1 MDKGSARC
9 DLSQLVV
16 IRRRSLWA
24 VGLPLWP
31 HSFFLRPSRVPGAS
45 ARAFCHSHMLSCCL
59 HRPRENRPCPQGC
72 QREEEGPSK
81 TGTSYA
87 LDCGAGIGRI
97 TKRLLLPLFKVVDMV
112 DVTED
117 FLVKAKT
124 YLGEEGKRVR
134 NYFCCGLQDFSP
146 EPNSYDVIWIQ
157 WVIGHLTDQH
167 LAEFLRR
174 CKWGLRPNGI
184 IVIKDNMAQEGVIL
198 DDVDSS
204 VCRDLEVVRRIIRSA
219 GLSLL
224 AEERQE
230 NLPEEIYHVYS
241 FALR

>member
-1 MDKGSARC
+1 MTSE
-9 DLSQLVV
+9 V
-16 IRRRSLWA
+16 IEDEKQFYSKAKTYWKEVPPTVDGMLGGYGHISSIDINSSRKFLQR
-24 VGLPLWP
+24 
-31 HSFFLRPSRVPGAS
+31 FLR
-45 ARAFCHSHMLSCCL
+45 
-59 HRPRENRPCPQGC
+59 
-72 QREEEGPSK
+72 EGPSR
-81 TGTSYA
+81 TGSSYA

-174 CKWGLRPNGI
+174 CKRALRTNGI

>member
-1 MDKGSARC
+1 
-9 DLSQLVV
+9 
-16 IRRRSLWA
+16 
-24 VGLPLWP
+24 
-31 HSFFLRPSRVPGAS
+31 
-45 ARAFCHSHMLSCCL
+45 
-59 HRPRENRPCPQGC
+59 
-72 QREEEGPSK
+72 
-81 TGTSYA
+81 
-87 LDCGAGIGRI
+87 
-97 TKRLLLPLFKVVDMV
+97 MV

-117 FLVKAKT
+117 FLAKART

-146 EPNSYDVIWIQ
+146 EPGSYDVIWIQ

-174 CKWGLRPNGI
+174 CKHALRPNGL

-204 VCRDLEVVRRIIRSA
+204 VCRELEVVRRIVHMA

-230 NLPEEIYHVYS
+230 NLPEEIYPVYS
-241 FALR
+241 LALR